1 MTSISNHNTT
11 SSSRTFCLLSL
22 LEDCGGTSITFSF
35 RVLAESKYFG
45 IKDGRK
51 WTAIACSGSGHLCLL
66 KFASG
71 VEGHGQWS
79 VRVTDGGH
87 GPMVGTH
94 WAPGHIATRD
104 HGQQVPSS
112 ASKSCIRIASEGS

>member
-1 MTSISNHNTT
+1 M
-11 SSSRTFCLLSL
+11 
-22 LEDCGGTSITFSF
+22 
-35 RVLAESKYFG
+35 AESKYFG

-51 WTAIACSGSGHLCLL
+51 WTAVACSGSGHLCPL

-79 VRVTDGGH
+79 VRVTGGH

-104 HGQQVPSS
+104 HGQQVPGPRDHIGVTSVDQAVS
-112 ASKSCIRIASEGS
+112 QFR